1 MDKFTDK
8 FFGPRLSTLYRT
20 ILFYLITFTLFRFF
34 FLFYFAKDL
43 DGVQFRYILD
53 ALFLGFKFDLRLTSF
68 LLIPSILIFLFKGAR
83 KAWTTFHLI
92 VHPFFILLLTSIYIT
107 DAAYYSYLKARINAT
122 IIQFFKN
129 PIISM
134 QMVNESYPLPLFI
147 VLAALI
153 TIATYF
159 VMKKWVLVK
168 LMAAELGTFKKS
180 FPGILIFT
188 VLWGWGFYG
197 SFKAYPL
204 RWSEAFNSP
213 NSFTSNLGLNP
224 VLYLFETYSFRNA
237 DYNEAEVRKHYHQV
251 ATFLGVKNLDE
262 KNLNFVREFPEIPER
277 RAQKPNIVVVIME
290 SLAHFKTGIGG
301 SAVNPTPYL
310 DKLAG
315 ESLYFKHFFTPTV
328 ATARSV
334 FAAIT
339 SLPDVS
345 KVKTGT
351 RNPFIVNQHTNI
363 ANLVDHDK
371 FYFLGGSANWGNIRG
386 ILSHNIPELKIY
398 EEGSYSSPRV
408 DVWGI
413 SDLDLFK
420 EANNVL
426 KEQNQEKPFFAIIQS
441 AGFHRPYTIPTNA
454 DNFKVLKEN
463 EVDMEKIKKFGFESL
478 DEYNAMRLQ
487 DFSLG
492 RFLEIAQKEKYFKNT
507 IFVIFGDHALPHN
520 GAPNVPNWAKNL
532 ANGFH
537 VPLLIYSPK
546 FITPKID
553 ERIASEMDIMPSV
566 ASIAGVPY
574 KTRAFGRDLFNP
586 ELDHYRAAFSYNWYS
601 PFHISLIDKDHYFE
615 LIPSTENGTL
625 KRWSS
630 DKPDE
635 EMRETDVEKYNEI
648 KKLTVGLYETAKY
661 LMHHNQ
667 KIP

>member
-1 MDKFTDK
+1 MDK

-20 ILFYLITFTLFRFF
+20 ILFYLLTFTFFRLLF
-34 FLFYFAKDL
+34 LIYFSKDL
-43 DGVQFRYILD
+43 DGVSFTYIFE
-53 ALFLGFKFDLRLTSF
+53 ALYLGLKFDLRLTSF
-68 LLIPSILIFLFKGAR
+68 LLIPSILFFLFPGMRRNWSRFNLTLHTFFIFLISS
-83 KAWTTFHLI
+83 L
-92 VHPFFILLLTSIYIT
+92 YIM
-107 DAAYYSYLKARINAT
+107 DAAYYSYLKSRINAT

-134 QMVNESYPLPLFI
+134 QMVNESYPWLLFI
-147 VLAALI
+147 IITLVATVLAYLI
-153 TIATYF
+153 L
-159 VMKKWVLVK
+159 KKIVLKKINVG
-168 LMAAELGTFKKS
+168 ELGTFKKS
-180 FPGILIFT
+180 YLGILAF
-188 VLWGWGFYG
+188 VLIWGWGFYG

-224 VLYLFETYSFRNA
+224 VLYLFETYTFRNA
-237 DYNEAEVRKHYHQV
+237 DYNEIEVRKHYHQV

-277 RAQKPNIVVVIME
+277 RAQKPNIVVIIME
-290 SLAHFKTGIGG
+290 SLAHYKTGIGG
-301 SAVNPTPYL
+301 SAVQPTPYL
-310 DKLAG
+310 DKLAK
-315 ESLYFKHFFTPTV
+315 ESLYFKNFYTPTV

-351 RNPFIVNQHTNI
+351 RNPFIVNQQTNI

-420 EANNVL
+420 EANTVL
-426 KEQNQEKPFFAIIQS
+426 KEHDQSKPFFAIVQS

-454 DNFKVLKEN
+454 DEFKTLKES
-463 EVDMEKIKKFGFESL
+463 EVDMNKIKEYGFESL
-478 DEYNAMRLQ
+478 EEYNAMRLQ
-487 DFSLG
+487 DYSLG
-492 RFLEIAQKEKYFKNT
+492 RFIEIAQKEKYFKNT
-507 IFVIFGDHALPHN
+507 IFIIFGDHALPHN
-520 GAPNVPNWAKNL
+520 GSPNVPNWARGQ
-532 ANGFH
+532 ANGYH

-546 FITPKID
+546 FITAKVD
-553 ERIASEMDIMPSV
+553 ERIASEMDVMPSV
-566 ASIAGVPY
+566 ASIVGVPY
-574 KTRAFGRDLFNP
+574 KTRALGRDLFNP
-586 ELDHYRAAFSYNWYS
+586 EHDNYRAAFSYNWYS
-601 PFHISLIDKDHYFE
+601 PYHISLIDKDYYFE
-615 LIPSTENGTL
+615 MIPSSESGTL
-625 KRWSS
+625 KKWNSENS
-630 DKPDE
+630 DQELKDSE
-635 EMRETDVEKYNEI
+635 ADKYNEL
-648 KKLTVGLYETAKY
+648 KNLTIGLYETAKY

>member
-1 MDKFTDK
+1 MNK
-8 FFGPRLSTLYRT
+8 FFGPRLTSLYRT
-20 ILFYLITFTLFRFF
+20 ILFYLLTFSLFRLI
-34 FLFYFAKDL
+34 FLAYYSKDL
-43 DGVQFRYILD
+43 DGVSSFHVFQ
-53 ALFLGFKFDLRLTSF
+53 ALFLGLKFDLRLTSF
-68 LLIPSILIFLFKGAR
+68 LLIPSIIFYLIKSGR
-83 KAWTTFHLI
+83 KYWLNFNLYFHS
-92 VHPFFILLLTSIYIT
+92 FCILVLTSLYIS
-107 DAAYYSYLKARINAT
+107 DMAYYSYLKSRINST

-134 QMVNESYPLPLFI
+134 QMVNESYPWQLFI
-147 VLAALI
+147 LI
-153 TIATYF
+153 TLAITVVTYF
-159 VMKKWVLVK
+159 ILKKLVLTK
-168 LMAAELGTFKKS
+168 INTNEELGTFKKS
-180 FPGILIFT
+180 YPGILVF
-188 VLWGWGFYG
+188 VLIWGWGFYG

-213 NSFTSNLGLNP
+213 NTFTSNLGLNP

-237 DYNEAEVRKHYHQV
+237 DYNESEVRKHYKQV

-262 KNLNFVREFPEIPER
+262 KNLNFVREYPENPEK
-277 RAQKPNIVVVIME
+277 RAQKPNIVVIIME
-290 SLAHFKTGIGG
+290 SMAKFKTGVGG

-310 DKLAG
+310 DKLAS
-315 ESLYFKHFFTPTV
+315 ESLYFKNFYTPTV

-420 EANNVL
+420 EANAVL
-426 KEQNQEKPFFAIIQS
+426 KTQNQNKPFFAIIQS
-441 AGFHRPYTIPTNA
+441 AGFHRPYTIP
-454 DNFKVLKEN
+454 DNSDDFKTMKES
-463 EVDMEKIKKFGFESL
+463 EVDMNKIKEYGFESL
-478 DEYNAMRLQ
+478 EEYNAMRLQ

-492 RFLEIAQKEKYFKNT
+492 RFIEIAQKEKYFKNT
-507 IFVIFGDHALPHN
+507 IFIIFGDHALPHN
-520 GAPNVPNWAKNL
+520 NAPNVPNWARGQ
-532 ANGFH
+532 ANGYH
-537 VPLLIYSPK
+537 VPLVIYSPK
-546 FITPKID
+546 FITPKAD
-553 ERIASEMDIMPSV
+553 DRIASEMDIMPSV

-574 KTRAFGRDLFNP
+574 KTRALGRDLFNP
-586 ELDHYRAAFSYNWYS
+586 ELDNYRAAFSYNWYS
-601 PFHISLIDKDHYFE
+601 PFHISLIDKDYYFE
-615 LIPSTENGTL
+615 MIPSSENGTL
-625 KRWSS
+625 KRWNSTN
-630 DKPDE
+630 PDQE
-635 EMRETDVEKYNEI
+635 LKDSEKDKYNEL
-648 KKLTVGLYETAKY
+648 KSLTVGLYETAKY